1 MELVLVFDVFICCI
15 FRTNHWLK
23 VKVRNL
29 LVDSKKDFWTI
40 PNQKGENL
48 HLYQSLEKKM
58 ISLLL
63 SPRIQSKKT
72 KEWRYQKYRKQWNQ
86 MYQVWKTKV
95 IRSNQNYNLL
105 CCQGIS
111 IFIISSWV
119 FKTVTTKKNSSTKKS
134 QVQRS
139 EYKYDL

>member
-1 MELVLVFDVFICCI
+1 MNLATNNAEVWTGSKGSLYQYLISLLFCSL

-29 LVDSKKDFWTI
+29 LVDLKKDFWTI
-40 PNQKGENL
+40 PNQKRENL
-48 HLYQSLEKKM
+48 HLYQSLGKKM

-72 KEWRYQKYRKQWNQ
+72 KEWRYRKYRKQWNQ
-86 MYQVWKTKV
+86 IYQVWKTKV

-105 CCQGIS
+105 CCQS
-111 IFIISSWV
+111 TII
-119 FKTVTTKKNSSTKKS
+119 
-134 QVQRS
+134 
-139 EYKYDL
+139 L